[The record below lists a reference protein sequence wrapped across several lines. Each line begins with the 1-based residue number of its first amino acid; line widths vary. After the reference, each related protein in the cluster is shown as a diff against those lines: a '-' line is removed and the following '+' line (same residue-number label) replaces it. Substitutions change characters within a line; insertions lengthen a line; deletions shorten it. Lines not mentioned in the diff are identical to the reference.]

1 MLGMLKSLILLFCDT
16 LQLTIQPPA
25 LALVQRNPGPSG
37 SSLPAYYLE
46 QVGTTASSV
55 ITDVD
60 NTNNNSVPVEIA
72 GGSALNW
79 RYFFP
84 IDTAGN
90 GQYAFAPNSA
100 SVDAKYKSLLG
111 TNVTTT
117 VSNSEV
123 ITAGRLSGETFGLW
137 LR

>member
-1 MLGMLKSLILLFCDT
+1 MLIIL
-16 LQLTIQPPA
+16 
-25 LALVQRNPGPSG
+25 S
-37 SSLPAYYLE
+37 
-46 QVGTTASSV
+46 
-55 ITDVD
+55 
-60 NTNNNSVPVEIA
+60 NNSVPVEIA

-84 IDTAGN
+84 IDTAGA

-117 VSNSEV
+117 ISNSEV
-123 ITAGRLSGETFGLW
+123 ITAGRFSGGNFWFMATDKAQ
-137 LR
+137 RQI